1 MSEEDGGI
9 LNSPI
14 CHILKKNGEV
24 NGLLSNQILQR
35 TINEIGD
42 IIECNCS
49 IWNTEGTML
58 AAVGNEKPA
67 VRKAVISFLHDLE
80 EEGVPQEY
88 LDECYGLFPVYDDQE
103 LVYIFVIKH
112 FEQLDEHIS
121 GRLSVCQLES
131 LLRSCGER
139 LDRNR
144 FIQNLILDNLLL
156 VDIYNQAKKL
166 GITVE
171 QRRVVYLIEPKDPGD
186 TIVLDMIRGIYSSGT
201 GDFVTAVDEGH
212 IILVKSLNDTD
223 DYDSIRAIAD
233 MLVDTI
239 NTEVMVNV
247 RISFGTI
254 ISALKDVS
262 QSYKEASLALDV
274 GRIFYPEK
282 NILSYRELGIGRL
295 IHQLPVSL
303 CEMFLE
309 EVFAGNA
316 VDQFDEE
323 TLSTVD
329 KFFENSLNIS
339 ETARQL
345 FVHRNT
351 LVYRLEKIQKQTGL
365 DVRVF
370 EDALTFKIA
379 LMVADH
385 MKFIESKK

>member
-1 MSEEDGGI
+1 M
-9 LNSPI
+9 
-14 CHILKKNGEV
+14 
-24 NGLLSNQILQR
+24 LSNQILQR

-49 IWNTEGTML
+49 IWNTDGVML
-58 AAVGNEKPA
+58 AAVGKEKPA
-67 VRKAVISFLHDLE
+67 VKKAVLSFLQDLE
-80 EEGVPQEY
+80 VTGVSEEY
-88 LDECYGLFPVYDDQE
+88 LDECYGLFPVYDDDE
-103 LVYIFVIKH
+103 LTYIFVIEH
-112 FEQLDEHIS
+112 YEEIDPHIS

-131 LLRSCGER
+131 LLRSGSER

-144 FIQNLILDNLLL
+144 FVQNLILDNLLL

-171 QRRVVYLIEPKDPGD
+171 QRRVVYLIEPKNPDD

-212 IILVKSLNDTD
+212 IILIKSLDSTD
-223 DYDSIRAIAD
+223 DYDTIRSTAD
-233 MLVDTI
+233 MLVNAI
-239 NTEVMVNV
+239 NTEAMVNV
-247 RISFGTI
+247 RLSFGTI
-254 ISALKDVS
+254 VPELKDVS
-262 QSYKEASLALDV
+262 QSYKEASMALDV
-274 GRIFYPEK
+274 GRIFYPER

-385 MKFIESKK
+385 MKFIENRK

>member
-1 MSEEDGGI
+1 M
-9 LNSPI
+9 
-14 CHILKKNGEV
+14 
-24 NGLLSNQILQR
+24 LSNQILQR

-49 IWNTEGTML
+49 IWNTDGVML
-58 AAVGNEKPA
+58 AAVGKEKPA
-67 VRKAVISFLHDLE
+67 VKKAVCSFLKELE
-80 EEGVPQEY
+80 VTGVAEEH
-88 LDECYGLFPVYDDQE
+88 LDECYGLFPVYDDDE
-103 LVYIFVIKH
+103 LTYIFVI
-112 FEQLDEHIS
+112 EHNNEIDVHTS

-131 LLRSCGER
+131 LLSSGSDR

-144 FIQNLILDNLLL
+144 FIQNLLLDNLLL

-171 QRRVVYLIEPKDPGD
+171 QRRVVYLIEPKNPDD

-212 IILVKSLNDTD
+212 IILIKSLDSTD
-223 DYDSIRAIAD
+223 DYDTIRSTAD
-233 MLVDTI
+233 MLVNAI
-239 NTEVMVNV
+239 NTEAMVNV
-247 RISFGTI
+247 RLSFGTI
-254 ISALKDVS
+254 IPELKEVS
-262 QSYKEASLALDV
+262 QSYKEAGMALDV
-274 GRIFYPEK
+274 GRIFYPER

-309 EVFAGNA
+309 EVFAGNT

-385 MKFIESKK
+385 MKFIENRK

>member
-9 LNSPI
+9 SQFSHLSYI
-14 CHILKKNGEV
+14 EKNGEV

-49 IWNTEGTML
+49 IWNTDGVML
-58 AAVGNEKPA
+58 AAVGKEKPA
-67 VRKAVISFLHDLE
+67 VKKAVCSFLKELE
-80 EEGVPQEY
+80 VTGVSE
-88 LDECYGLFPVYDDQE
+88 
-103 LVYIFVIKH
+103 VI
-112 FEQLDEHIS
+112 EHNNEIDVHTS

-131 LLRSCGER
+131 LLRSGSER

-144 FIQNLILDNLLL
+144 FIQNLLLDNLLL

-171 QRRVVYLIEPKDPGD
+171 QRRVVYLIEPKNPDD

-212 IILVKSLNDTD
+212 IILIKSLDSTD
-223 DYDSIRAIAD
+223 DYDTIRSTAD
-233 MLVDTI
+233 MLVNAI
-239 NTEVMVNV
+239 NTEAMVNV

-254 ISALKDVS
+254 IPELKEVS
-262 QSYKEASLALDV
+262 QSYKEAGMALDV
-274 GRIFYPEK
+274 GRIFYPER

-309 EVFAGNA
+309 EVFAGNT

-385 MKFIESKK
+385 MKFIENRK